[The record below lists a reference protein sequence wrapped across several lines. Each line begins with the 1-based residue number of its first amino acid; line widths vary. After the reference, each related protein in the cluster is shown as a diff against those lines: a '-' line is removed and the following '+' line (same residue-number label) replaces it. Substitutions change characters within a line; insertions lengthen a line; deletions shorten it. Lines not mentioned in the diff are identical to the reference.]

1 VWFLKASIAIFFVL
15 VMVMTVGCS
24 SEPEPE
30 LSYEAHI
37 KPILKKHCYECHL
50 VGGKGYEASGFLM
63 DSYDNFMKGTKFGEV
78 IIPGSAITS
87 TLYLL
92 VAGKTDLSIRM
103 PHGQFP
109 LPERQVEMIKTW
121 IDQGAKNN

>member
-1 VWFLKASIAIFFVL
+1 MWFLKAFIAIFFLLLIVI
-15 VMVMTVGCS
+15 TVGCRS
-24 SEPEPE
+24 KPE
-30 LSYEAHI
+30 LSYEVHI

-63 DSYDNFMKGTKFGEV
+63 ESYENVMKGTKFGEV
-78 IIPGSAITS
+78 IIPGSGITS

-92 VAGKTDLSIRM
+92 VAGKTDPSIRM
-103 PHGQFP
+103 PHGKFS
-109 LPERQVEMIKTW
+109 LPEEHVETIKTW